1 MQIRPY
7 KSLDFDTIKTWITDE
22 RSHALWCADLIPYP
36 LQKHIFEK
44 TLKELSLKSN
54 DTPFVA
60 TNDDGVIV
68 GFFCSAVN
76 CSAKEGKLKF
86 IIISPEF
93 RGKGYGKKMVTLT
106 VKNIFDNGLADIVQ
120 LNVFCNNERAK
131 NCYLSVGFSE
141 RSITK
146 NAFCFNNEI
155 WARCNMVIKNNLRK

>member
-7 KSLDFDTIKTWITDE
+7 KSSDFNIIKTWIKDE

-36 LQKHIFEK
+36 LQKHSFEK
-44 TLKELSLKSN
+44 TLKEFSLKNN
-54 DTPFVA
+54 DTPFIA
-60 TNDDGVIV
+60 TSDKGVIV
-68 GFFCSAVN
+68 GFFCYSVIPA
-76 CSAKEGKLKF
+76 AKEGKLKF

-93 RGKGYGKKMVTLT
+93 RGKGYGKEMITLALENAFCNSQT
-106 VKNIFDNGLADIVQ
+106 ESVQ

-141 RSITK
+141 RLITE